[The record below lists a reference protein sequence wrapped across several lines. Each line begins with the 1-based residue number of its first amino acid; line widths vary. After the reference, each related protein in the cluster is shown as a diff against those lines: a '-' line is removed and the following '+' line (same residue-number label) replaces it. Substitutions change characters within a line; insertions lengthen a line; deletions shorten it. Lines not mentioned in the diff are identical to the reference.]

1 MAATDIQTATPL
13 RDRLEPYIAIIGP
26 LVMILAVLVYM
37 GIIAPLF
44 GSEHALRYFRAT
56 NFNLIMLD
64 AALYMPMAMAMTF
77 VITQRGI
84 DLSIGSIAALSCIC
98 MAFLIKKYG
107 FSVYVA
113 MPIALA
119 LGALMGLINGLIIT
133 RFKVPDLIGTLAM
146 DLVYRGLALVIAKG
160 LVLSRFPDVLKGV
173 GRGQITLYEGPHPV
187 TGEDWLVNIP
197 VPVLIGIATMVIGWF
212 ILRKTY
218 FGRYT
223 IAIGSSPESAEMTGI
238 SVNRHKIHAY
248 VLCGFC
254 AALAGI
260 MLTGK
265 LNAIQATSAPYFNLH
280 VIAAVV
286 VGGTSLFGGRASI
299 LGSFAGVL
307 LLAMMINALVT
318 LRIEFFWQS
327 VASGVVIV
335 SSVALYTWMQQ
346 KDRDG
351 SGGWFAS
358 LKTPDGKKLLR
369 LCAVILG
376 ALVVLWGIGALTA
389 IDPNATG

>member
-1 MAATDIQTATPL
+1 MSMSEPQVAKPL
-13 RDRLEPYIAIIGP
+13 TERLEPYIAIIGP
-26 LVMILAVLVYM
+26 MVMILAILLFM
-37 GIIAPLF
+37 GAVEP
-44 GSEHALRYFRAT
+44 ARYFRAS
-56 NFNLIMLD
+56 NLNLILLD

-84 DLSIGSIAALSCIC
+84 DLSIGSIAALSGIL
-98 MAFLIKKYG
+98 MAFLIKQYG
-107 FSVYVA
+107 FPVWIA
-113 MPIALA
+113 IPIAIM

-133 RFKVPDLIGTLAM
+133 RLNVPDLIGTLAM

-160 LVLSRFPDVLKGV
+160 LVLARFPDLLTDI
-173 GRGQITLYEGPHPV
+173 GRGQIPGFVP
-187 TGEDWLVNIP
+187 I
-197 VPVLIGIATMVIGWF
+197 PVLIGTATMIAGYV
-212 ILRKTY
+212 LLTRTY

-223 IAIGSSPESAEMTGI
+223 IAIGSSPEASELTGI
-238 SVNRHKIHAY
+238 SVNRHKVYAY
-248 VLCGFC
+248 VLCGAC
-254 AALAGI
+254 AALGGI

-299 LGSFAGVL
+299 IGSFAGVL
-307 LLAMMINALVT
+307 LLSMMINALVT

-335 SSVALYTWMQQ
+335 SSVALYAWMQK

-351 SGGWFAS
+351 AGGWLS
-358 LKTPDGKKLLR
+358 GLTTPDGQKMMR
-369 LCAVILG
+369 FSAVIIGVLIALLALG
-376 ALVVLWGIGALTA
+376 TLLAGQAPPSG
-389 IDPNATG
+389 

>member
-1 MAATDIQTATPL
+1 MSTASTGIETKSL
-13 RDRLEPYIAIIGP
+13 QERLEPYLAIIGP
-26 LVMILAVLVYM
+26 MVMILAILLFM
-37 GIIAPLF
+37 GIAEP
-44 GSEHALRYFRAT
+44 ARYFRIT
-56 NFNLIMLD
+56 NLNLILLD

-84 DLSIGSIAALSCIC
+84 DLSIGSIAALSGIL
-98 MAFLIKKYG
+98 MAFLIKQYG
-107 FSVYVA
+107 FPAWVA

-119 LGALMGLINGLIIT
+119 LGATMGLINGLVIT

-146 DLVYRGLALVIAKG
+146 DLVYRGFALVIAKG
-160 LVLSRFPDVLKGV
+160 LVLARFPDLITEI
-173 GRGQITLYEGPHPV
+173 GRGKIPGFV
-187 TGEDWLVNIP
+187 P
-197 VPVLIGIATMVIGWF
+197 VPVVIGIATMIVGYW
-212 ILRKTY
+212 LLKRTY

-223 IAIGSSPESAEMTGI
+223 VAIGSNPEAAEMTGI
-238 SVNRHKIHAY
+238 AVDRHKIYAY
-248 VLCGFC
+248 VLMGAC
-254 AALAGI
+254 AALAGV

-286 VGGTSLFGGRASI
+286 VGGTSLFGGRASM

-307 LLAMMINALVT
+307 LLSMMINALVT

-335 SSVALYTWMQQ
+335 SSVALYTWMQK

-351 SGGWFAS
+351 AKGLFAG
-358 LKTPDGKKLLR
+358 LYTPEGQKLLR
-369 LCAVILG
+369 FSAALIGLLIILLALG
-376 ALVVLWGIGALTA
+376 AVLAG
-389 IDPNATG
+389 DPVPSG